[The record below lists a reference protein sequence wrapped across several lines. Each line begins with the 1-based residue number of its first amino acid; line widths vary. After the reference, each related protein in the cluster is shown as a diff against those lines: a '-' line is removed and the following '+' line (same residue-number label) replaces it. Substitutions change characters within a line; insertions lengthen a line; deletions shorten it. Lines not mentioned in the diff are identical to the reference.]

1 MSRFKKITKKCA
13 VCGREQEFTVLM
25 SSNSHGCMDLDTR
38 PPQMMRSTLP
48 YQIEICKSCYY
59 ANTDIEEL
67 STESIKNI
75 MKMEEYQ
82 DISNLSISNT
92 SIAYLLSGLIYY
104 EIGDYEKS
112 AFLYLKAA
120 WTLDDA
126 HDIALSTKARVRSY
140 RSFSKYLESE
150 DNINYKIIIV
160 DLFRRCK
167 SFDRAI
173 SAAEE
178 LLKIVTDEFLRKILL
193 YQIKLS
199 KAEDSSCHT
208 VGEV

>member
-1 MSRFKKITKKCA
+1 MSTFRKIKKCCA
-13 VCGREQEFTVLM
+13 VCGNEAEYNVIM
-25 SSNSHGCMDLDTR
+25 SSNSMGCMDLDTR

-59 ANTDIEEL
+59 ANIDIEEI
-67 STESIKNI
+67 STVNIKNI
-75 MKMEEYQ
+75 MKMKEYQ
-82 DISNLSISNT
+82 DISDLSISNT

-126 HDIALSTKARVRSY
+126 HNIALSTIARVRSY

-150 DNINYKIIIV
+150 DNINYRIIIV

-167 SFDRAI
+167 SFDSAI

-178 LLKIVTDEFLRKILL
+178 LLKIVNDEFLRKILL
-193 YQIKLS
+193 YPIKLS